1 MLVKTNNRY
10 SGNMSLQIIAAV
22 ARDGIIGSNNDLPWY
37 LPADLRHFKEVTMGH
52 TVVMGRKT
60 FESILQRLGKP
71 LPDRKN
77 VVITRDRLFSY
88 PGVTIIHDVAD
99 ISKLGDCFVIGGAE
113 IYRQTIDMADRLY
126 ITEVHA
132 DIEGDTFFPDINS
145 SWKEISRE
153 QHQADDKNQYDYDF
167 VVYERF

>member
-1 MLVKTNNRY
+1 MI
-10 SGNMSLQIIAAV
+10 SLIV
-22 ARDGIIGSNNDLPWY
+22 AKARNGIIGSNNDLPWY

-77 VVITRDRLFSY
+77 VVITRDQSFTY
-88 PGVTIIHDVAD
+88 PGVTIIHDVNE
-99 ISKLGDCFVIGGAE
+99 ISQLGDCFVIGGAE
-113 IYRQTIDMADRLY
+113 IYGQTIDMADRLY

-132 DIEGDTFFPDINS
+132 DSEGDTFFPALDA
-145 SWKEISRE
+145 SWKEISRV